1 MAKGDIYLGLAGSE
15 TLLSPIGREFQ
26 EGEVEGS
33 RTDRTASGRLV
44 RDIMWSKK
52 NFTLDYSDAIDGD
65 VLTILKNIYALQTE
79 LSLIV
84 HYTDTIVT
92 TYTVLMKPFK
102 RTRKLLTGNQLW
114 SGTSIELEEV

>member
-1 MAKGDIYLGLAGSE
+1 MAAGDIYLGVTGSE
-15 TLLSPIGREFQ
+15 ILLSPFGREFQ

-33 RTDRTASGRLV
+33 RSDRTASGRMV

-52 NFTLDYSDAIDGD
+52 IFTLDYSDAIDGN
-65 VLTILKNIYALQTE
+65 VLATLKTLYNLLDE

-84 HYTDTIVT
+84 HYDDENVV

-102 RTRKLLTGNQLW
+102 RTRKLLAGNQLW